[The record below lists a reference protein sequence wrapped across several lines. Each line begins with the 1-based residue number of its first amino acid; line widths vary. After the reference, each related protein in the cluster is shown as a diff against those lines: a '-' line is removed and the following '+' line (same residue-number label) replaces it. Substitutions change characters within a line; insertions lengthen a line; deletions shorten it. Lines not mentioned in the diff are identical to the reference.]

1 MKIGINLKGSR
12 EDYIG
17 GLKGVKRKYKC
28 CNGILL
34 SKKNKQKSCHLID
47 TYNNNK

>member
-17 GLKGVKRKYKC
+17 GLKRVKRKYKC

-34 SKKNKQKSCHLID
+34 SKKKQTEKLSPD
-47 TYNNNK
+47 RQYNNNK

>member
-1 MKIGINLKGSR
+1 MNMKIGINLKGSR

-34 SKKNKQKSCHLID
+34 SKKKTEKLFFSDRHIQ
-47 TYNNNK
+47 